1 MHLFSSNRKRSV
13 VGAVAL
19 VLVVAAAAAAYWSAG
34 GAGDGTATTGT
45 SAALIVNQT
54 TVVSPMYP
62 GDSAQTLNGTFD
74 NANDGPIYVT
84 SVTASIA
91 SVTLADG
98 TTLATGCDASDFT
111 LAGATMAVGAQV
123 AVGTNVGTWS
133 GASIQFN
140 NKASNQDAC
149 KDVVVNL
156 HYVIA

>member
-1 MHLFSSNRKRSV
+1 MKLFSANRRRSV
-13 VGAVAL
+13 VGAIAL

-45 SAALIVNQT
+45 TDALVVNQT
-54 TVVSPMYP
+54 TVISPMYP
-62 GDSAQTLNGTFD
+62 GDSAQTLSGTFD
-74 NANDGPIYVT
+74 NSNDGPIHVT

-111 LAGATMAVGAQV
+111 LAGATMAVGAEV
-123 AVGTNVGTWS
+123 AVGSGVGGWT
-133 GASIQFN
+133 GASIRFN
-140 NKASNQDAC
+140 DKLVNQDAC
-149 KDVVVNL
+149 KNVVVNL